1 MTVRLNGWQRS
12 WCVGAAVLLAF
23 IAFDAVR
30 HMPTAEGI
38 RAMARQQAAAA
49 EERGRREVDP
59 CQGKQPM
66 TQFDL
71 SMCEMKAEQAGA
83 SAHAASPE
91 AIRQAAEVDI
101 RDHLLG
107 RQLEVAGRAGG
118 SWLAIVVAAY
128 AVGWSVGKARRAFGR
143 ERAR

>member
-1 MTVRLNGWQRS
+1 MNGWQRA
-12 WCVGAAVLLAF
+12 WGVGAVLLLGLF
-23 IAFDAVR
+23 AFDAYR
-30 HMPTAEGI
+30 RLPTAEGI
-38 RAMARQQAAAA
+38 RAAAMAEAAAA
-49 EERGRREVDP
+49 QERGRREVDP

-83 SAHAASPE
+83 TNRAASPE

-107 RQLEVAGRAGG
+107 RQLEVAGRSAGL
-118 SWLAIVVAAY
+118 WLAIVVAAY
-128 AVGWSVGKARRAFGR
+128 AAGWAVGRGRRVLGR
-143 ERAR
+143 EKV